1 MRPAFDDC
9 LYRPLINGPLM
20 RHAVVQVVP
29 HLGVAEYRGHAADV
43 IVMVM
48 ARDEQIDRVDP
59 ERLELNHDV
68 GGSSGVDEGRAR
80 LMASKG
86 MLLVANLVTYYAMKE
101 RAASL
106 GMPPEM
112 LEKNELVIDGGLR
125 SLEICKRAGVPVA
138 YGTDLL
144 GPLQAEQSR
153 EFVLRAQVLSPM
165 EIIRSA
171 TSVGARVLRR
181 EGKLGCL
188 RPDALADLLVVDGN
202 PLKDIS
208 VLQSPEKSLLAIMK
222 GGRFYRNRL
231 R

>member
-1 MRPAFDDC
+1 MTNTPPKPMRENVLPMTIGADNPPI
-9 LYRPLINGPLM
+9 RPK
-20 RHAVVQVVP
+20 
-29 HLGVAEYRGHAADV
+29 AE
-43 IVMVM
+43 
-48 ARDEQIDRVDP
+48 
-59 ERLELNHDV
+59 
-68 GGSSGVDEGRAR
+68 
-80 LMASKG
+80 
-86 MLLVANLVTYYAMKE
+86 AMKE

-144 GPLQAEQSR
+144 GPLQSEQSR
-153 EFVLRAQVLSPM
+153 EFVLRTEVLSPL

-171 TSVGARVLRR
+171 TSVGARQ
-181 EGKLGCL
+181 
-188 RPDALADLLVVDGN
+188 A
-202 PLKDIS
+202 
-208 VLQSPEKSLLAIMK
+208 PEKSVLVIMK

>member
-1 MRPAFDDC
+1 VRTIEHGNLIDD
-9 LYRPLINGPLM
+9 
-20 RHAVVQVVP
+20 
-29 HLGVAEYRGHAADV
+29 
-43 IVMVM
+43 
-48 ARDEQIDRVDP
+48 AR
-59 ERLELNHDV
+59 
-68 GGSSGVDEGRAR
+68 AK

-86 MLLVANLVTYYAMKE
+86 MLLVANLVTYYAMRD
-101 RAASL
+101 RAGAL
-106 GMPPEM
+106 GMPAEM
-112 LEKNELVIDGGLR
+112 LAKNELVIDGGLR

-144 GPLQAEQSR
+144 GPLQEEQSR

-188 RPDALADLLVVDGN
+188 RAEALADLLVVDGN

-208 VLQSPEKSLLAIMK
+208 VLQSPEKSLLAILK